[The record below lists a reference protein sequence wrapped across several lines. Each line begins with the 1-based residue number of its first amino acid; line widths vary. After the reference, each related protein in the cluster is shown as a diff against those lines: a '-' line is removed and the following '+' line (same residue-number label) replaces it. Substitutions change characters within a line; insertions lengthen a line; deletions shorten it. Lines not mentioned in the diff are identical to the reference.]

1 MKSFLQQELIRQG
14 VLWGGFH
21 NLSAAH
27 TDDDVSYLLKVYQEA
42 MAALKQVVERGTL
55 VASLR
60 GTPVEPT
67 FRQTTNFNLRP
78 KPPAQEANQIS
89 TREPNQEPTGANL

>member
-27 TDDDVSYLLKVYQEA
+27 TEDDVSYLLKVYQDA
-42 MAALKQVVERGTL
+42 LMALKVVVERGTL
-55 VASLR
+55 VAALR

-78 KPPAQEANQIS
+78 RPPV
-89 TREPNQEPTGANL
+89 PQEPIKEPAGANP